1 MKRGLAELVFVLDTS
16 GSMAGLEEDAVGGF
30 NFMLERQKKEE
41 GEALVTTVLFNS
53 NSVTVHDRLPVG
65 RVPALTK
72 EDYAVGGSTALLDAV
87 GSAVERTAL
96 IHRYAREE
104 DVPERTMF
112 AIMTDGMENA
122 STRYRYE
129 NVKRLIEESKAK
141 GWEFI
146 FLAANIDAAA
156 VGGRMGIRP
165 ERTARF
171 CNDGAGQR
179 VNFDAVSCAMS
190 NYRMDGAVRADWS
203 ERISLYREQ
212 TEKKNEASE
221 HAEKRSLHSD
231 LEK

>member
-1 MKRGLAELVFVLDTS
+1 MKKGLTELVFVLDTS

-30 NFMLERQKKEE
+30 NSMLEQQKKEE
-41 GEALVTTVLFNS
+41 GEALVTTVLFN
-53 NSVTVHDRLPVG
+53 NKSVTVHDRLPIG

-72 EDYAVGGSTALLDAV
+72 QDYVVGGGTALLDAV
-87 GSAVERTAL
+87 GSSVERTAL

-122 STRYRYE
+122 SRDYSCGIVR
-129 NVKRLIEESKAK
+129 RLIEESKAK

-156 VGGRMGIRP
+156 VGGYMGIRP

-171 CNDGAGQR
+171 VNDGVAQR
-179 VNFDAVSCAMS
+179 VNFDAVSCALS
-190 NYRMDGAVRADWS
+190 DYRKDGAIFDDWS
-203 ERISLYREQ
+203 DEIRLYTEEA
-212 TEKKNEASE
+212 EKKNSNSE
-221 HAEKRSLHSD
+221 REK
-231 LEK
+231 

>member
-30 NFMLERQKKEE
+30 NSMLERQKKEE

-53 NSVTVHDRLPVG
+53 NSFTVHDRLPIG

-72 EDYAVGGSTALLDAV
+72 ENYAVGGSTALLDAV

-171 CNDGAGQR
+171 VNDGVAQR

-190 NYRMDGAVRADWS
+190 CYRKAGAVGDDWS

-221 HAEKRSLHSD
+221 HAEKRSPHFD

>member
-1 MKRGLAELVFVLDTS
+1 MKKGLAELVFVLDTS

-30 NFMLERQKKEE
+30 NSMLEQQKKEE

-53 NSVTVHDRLPVG
+53 NSVTVHDRLPIG
-65 RVPALTK
+65 RVPALTRR
-72 EDYAVGGSTALLDAV
+72 DYIVGGSTALLDAV

-96 IHRYAREE
+96 IHRYARRE
-104 DVPERTMF
+104 DVPERTIF

-129 NVKRLIEESKAK
+129 SVKSLIEENKVN

-190 NYRMDGAVRADWS
+190 DYRMDGAVRADWS
-203 ERISLYREQ
+203 AEIDSHREQ
-212 TEKKNEASE
+212 AEKKNGHSE
-221 HAEKRSLHSD
+221 QEK
-231 LEK
+231 